1 MPREDDVD
9 TFFGFDFDPYVAE
22 PSDAINP
29 VAEIGSLPLIFA

>member
-9 TFFGFDFDPYVAE
+9 TFFGFDFDPYVA
-22 PSDAINP
+22 SDVINP